1 MSNDAGS
8 EAVSNSADKLLPLS
22 KAGTAGWFSTVSGP
36 LYTAEQ
42 MRAYAAAAVA
52 AEREA
57 ILAAILRLPS
67 PGPELS
73 DGYVSGHHWGRA
85 GAIDAIRA
93 RSARPAPPKE

>member
-1 MSNDAGS
+1 MSDDVKVPLPIPDDSNEWSAPLWDEDSLRAHGR
-8 EAVSNSADKLLPLS
+8 AV
-22 KAGTAGWFSTVSGP
+22 
-36 LYTAEQ
+36 E
-42 MRAYAAAAVA
+42 RAARE

-85 GAIDAIRA
+85 GAIDVINA
-93 RSARPAPPKE
+93 RSAAFKD